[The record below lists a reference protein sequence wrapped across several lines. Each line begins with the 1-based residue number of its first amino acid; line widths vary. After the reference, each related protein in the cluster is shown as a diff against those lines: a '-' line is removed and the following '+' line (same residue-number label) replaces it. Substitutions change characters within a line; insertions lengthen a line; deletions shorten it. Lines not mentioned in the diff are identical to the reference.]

1 MNASLMLIQTILG
14 MVPNILSYAT
24 AIRAT
29 LSTQDQ
35 ATLDQ
40 MIATHRAAALAS
52 VSQADLDLDAA
63 SKITNPQP

>member
-40 MIATHRAAALAS
+40 MIATHKAAALGS
-52 VSQADLDLDAA
+52 VAQADIDLAA
-63 SKITNPQP
+63 AAGVPQS

>member
-1 MNASLMLIQTILG
+1 MNASLLLIQTILG

-35 ATLDQ
+35 ATLDGL
-40 MIATHRAAALAS
+40 IATHRAAALAS
-52 VSQADLDLDAA
+52 VAQADTDLARAA
-63 SKITNPQP
+63 EQP